1 MASSFKFSFP
11 CAPGAAKGFQR
22 FQNFRHVR
30 WLGAGKLCGEIGG
43 RNRRG
48 GGVQGGFYRV
58 HPFW

>member
-1 MASSFKFSFP
+1 
-11 CAPGAAKGFQR
+11 
-22 FQNFRHVR
+22 
-30 WLGAGKLCGEIGG
+30 LCGEIGG